1 MNFKCPGTDLSFPVF
16 VFSGGCAFYGHSC
29 FGGHGKR
36 SMPNVN
42 MNPYPRPLPIKFVQD
57 PMHLEVPG
65 SYDNNVEENSY
76 SDESPEQDFK
86 YAVYGLF
93 KQWVIIIC

>member
-1 MNFKCPGTDLSFPVF
+1 MLIHLLFSPFPIP
-16 VFSGGCAFYGHSC
+16 GGCAFYGHSC

-36 SMPNVN
+36 SMPENVN
-42 MNPYPRPLPIKFVQD
+42 AYPRPLPLKFVQD

-65 SYDNNVEENSY
+65 SYDNNIEENSY
-76 SDESPEQDFK
+76 SDETPEQDFK

-93 KQWVIIIC
+93 KQWVIKEVLQTN